1 MRPAFFCAFF
11 SSRCP
16 FVSSTIA
23 SRSAIIRKL
32 AGAQRTLLVPHPTTT
47 LRCSGIDI
55 MRVLLV
61 EDDLQIGQS
70 LMRALQ
76 DADYSVDWVRDGNA
90 GSAAIAAAE
99 YTVVLLDL
107 GLPGMGGI
115 ELLKSARNAG
125 NTVPVLILTAR
136 DDLEARVQG
145 LDVGADDYVLKPFD
159 VPELMA
165 RMRAVL
171 RRKAGYAS
179 SRLGD
184 DTLNLDLDKRTLCC
198 NGVSSVLSAREF
210 ALMLAFLERPGTI
223 LSRDQLED
231 KLYGWGKEVESNAVD
246 VLIHSVRKKFG
257 QAVIRNVRGLGWTVM
272 LGDAA
277 KE

>member
-1 MRPAFFCAFF
+1 
-11 SSRCP
+11 
-16 FVSSTIA
+16 
-23 SRSAIIRKL
+23 
-32 AGAQRTLLVPHPTTT
+32 
-47 LRCSGIDI
+47 

-70 LMRALQ
+70 LLRALQ
-76 DADYSVDWVRDGNA
+76 DADYSVDWVRDGKA

-115 ELLKSARNAG
+115 ELLKSARAAG

-136 DDLEARVQG
+136 DDLDARVQG
-145 LDVGADDYVLKPFD
+145 LDVGADDYMLKPFD
-159 VPELMA
+159 VPELLA
-165 RMRAVL
+165 RIRAVL

-184 DTLNLDLDKRTLCC
+184 DALSLDLDKRTLCC

-210 ALMLAFLERPGTI
+210 ALMLALLERPGTI

-257 QAVIRNVRGLGWTVM
+257 QSVIRNVRGLGWTVM
-272 LGDAA
+272 LGDTP
-277 KE
+277 KT